1 MTPRRRKVTAEP
13 TLGNARARID
23 VAKLSPKE
31 QKARVAVLGEVLGRK
46 LDRDEG
52 ERGAAYREYDEQ
64 VSTAWKKSTASATGD
79 EFLDAAMALH
89 ERNDIAPLLAFV
101 RSDRPLSS
109 ENRDNLARLIKFLH
123 ARGQPRRAGKP
134 GGMHLRWLKPNYMAA
149 FLVDICKAGW
159 RQDHGK
165 HHVPATQEEEFIDA
179 MIGQMGTWVKMRGK
193 RFNKERI
200 IALLHEPKD
209 RRL

>member
-1 MTPRRRKVTAEP
+1 VSARRP
-13 TLGNARARID
+13 TFD
-23 VAKLSPKE
+23 VANLTPAE
-31 QKARVAVLGEVLGRK
+31 RQGLFAALGEVLGRK
-46 LDRDEG
+46 LGRDEG

-64 VSTAWKKSTASATGD
+64 VSTAWKKSTASVTGD

-123 ARGQPRRAGKP
+123 ARSQPRREGKP
-134 GGMHLRWLKPNYMAA
+134 GGKHLRWQKPEYVAA
-149 FLVDICKAGW
+149 FLVDQFKEAW
-159 RQDHGK
+159 RREHGK
-165 HHVPATQEEEFIDA
+165 DNVPATQEAKFVDA
-179 MIGQMGTWVKMRGK
+179 VIHQMGTWAMMRGK
-193 RFNKERI
+193 PPLRRERI
-200 IALLHEPKD
+200 IALLREPKD